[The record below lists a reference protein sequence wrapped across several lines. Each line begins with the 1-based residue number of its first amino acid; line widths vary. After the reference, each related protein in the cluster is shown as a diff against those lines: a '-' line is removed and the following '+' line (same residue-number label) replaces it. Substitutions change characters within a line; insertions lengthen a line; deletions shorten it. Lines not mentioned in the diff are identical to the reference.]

1 MRQDRKNSAWS
12 TGLWPQIKSS
22 GPPTSHT
29 REQGSQIP
37 PACSRRVEQQ
47 PRRDTC
53 QIVHGGP
60 GAKLGG
66 DRVVITPAAAGNSG
80 GQASPDDA
88 TQS

>member
-1 MRQDRKNSAWS
+1 MVDRA
-12 TGLWPQIKSS
+12 LAEIKSS
-22 GPPTSHT
+22 GPPTST
-29 REQGSQIP
+29 PANRDPEMP
-37 PACSRRVEQQ
+37 PACSRGVEQQ